1 MVPKGLERLASKG
14 LCHDLRHAHGQSRG
28 ATGSVEDSVFA
39 HVGCGLIDRFGGD
52 HPTPIANYLGCL
64 LRRVAD
70 YRRRT
75 VHGEV
80 DARIEHTCSG
90 KRHYGD
96 ERLHQHAAVTDK
108 TGVRLPLDHLW
119 RRAGRDQRVKARHCA
134 ARDGDEKE
142 RE

>member
-52 HPTPIANYLGCL
+52 RPTPIANYLGCL

-70 YRRRT
+70 YRRR
-75 VHGEV
+75 G
-80 DARIEHTCSG
+80 
-90 KRHYGD
+90 
-96 ERLHQHAAVTDK
+96 HAVI
-108 TGVRLPLDHLW
+108 VLDHNAC
-119 RRAGRDQRVKARHCA
+119 RNPYRPR
-134 ARDGDEKE
+134 
-142 RE
+142 